1 MNYEE
6 LKKKLDNKQLDN
18 ERRKEIT
25 WKAFEAIKD
34 DCLKLVIEKTISC
47 NFKYGVD
54 LYDRDIIDLVCSKL
68 NYNTQGNKFSSRF
81 GIGNDLYQDFSMLH
95 HQDLGKQDDDA
106 ERLLQDIDYAKLS
119 VWVCNYIKSKGFTS
133 RKVTHRFTGERLEL
147 MEFTIGER
155 SLRNLMHSE
164 ENRSSSGEVNK
175 LPRSLEDGR
184 DERLV
189 ALWTVLGII
198 LISAIIVF
206 SVK

>member
-1 MNYEE
+1 MSYEE
-6 LKKKLDNKQLDN
+6 LRSKLYNKQLDN

-47 NFKYGVD
+47 NFKYSVS
-54 LYDRDIIDLVCSKL
+54 LCDREIIDLVCSKL
-68 NYNTQGNKFSSRF
+68 NYNTQGSRFSSRF
-81 GIGNDLYQDFSMLH
+81 GIGNDLYEDFSMLH
-95 HQDLGKQDDDA
+95 HHSIDRQDDDA

-133 RKVTHRFTGERLEL
+133 RKATHRFTGERLEL

-155 SLRNLMHSE
+155 SLRNLIDSE

-175 LPRSLEDGR
+175 LPQSFEYGR
-184 DERLV
+184 DEKLV
-189 ALWTVLGII
+189 ALWAVLGII
-198 LISAIIVF
+198 LISVIIMF